1 MSPVLA
7 EPKNTVREIDRIS
20 FLTYNYR
27 NHNNWINWASF
38 VLLNGPSRQ
47 NSIRYS
53 PHLHLQ
59 PTVTRWDYT
68 FHRQPASHPS
78 IHGHDDYSS
87 SLLSCAQTLSSP
99 CGMYLGLC
107 ISGVCWKFIISK
119 WLPRPSHPYVRHDK
133 DRIKEY
139 SSTVL
144 QGGPPPYYAQYERRH
159 TYSLIIHIAFLALLA
174 GGRASLSLPALSSS
188 LLFPLIRN
196 PGAITALPPP
206 KSFYEANDLPSH
218 SPAFVAR
225 QSS

>member
-1 MSPVLA
+1 MSPVLT

-78 IHGHDDYSS
+78 IHGHDDFSS
-87 SLLSCAQTLSSP
+87 SLLSCARNPVLPLWDVPRS
-99 CGMYLGLC
+99 MYLWCLLEIHNFKVAATTFTSLC
-107 ISGVCWKFIISK
+107 TTRQ
-119 WLPRPSHPYVRHDK
+119 RPNQEVQQ
-133 DRIKEY
+133 Y
-139 SSTVL
+139 STT
-144 QGGPPPYYAQYERRH
+144 RR
-159 TYSLIIHIAFLALLA
+159 
-174 GGRASLSLPALSSS
+174 SSS
-188 LLFPLIRN
+188 LLCPIRTQTHVQFNYSYCVSRFAGGRTGVLILAGVIVVLVVSFN
-196 PGAITALPPP
+196 P
-206 KSFYEANDLPSH
+206 KSGSNNRSS
-218 SPAFVAR
+218 SPEKLLR
-225 QSS
+225 GQ

>member
-99 CGMYLGLC
+99 CGMYLGPC

-139 SSTVL
+139 SNTVL
-144 QGGPPPYYAQYERRH
+144 QGGPPPPYYAQYERRH
-159 TYSLIIHIAFLALLA
+159 TYNLIIHTYCVSRFA
-174 GGRASLSLPALSSS
+174 GGRTGVLILAGVIVVLVVSFNPKSGSNNRSSS
-188 LLFPLIRN
+188 PEKLLR
-196 PGAITALPPP
+196 G
-206 KSFYEANDLPSH
+206 
-218 SPAFVAR
+218 
-225 QSS
+225 Q